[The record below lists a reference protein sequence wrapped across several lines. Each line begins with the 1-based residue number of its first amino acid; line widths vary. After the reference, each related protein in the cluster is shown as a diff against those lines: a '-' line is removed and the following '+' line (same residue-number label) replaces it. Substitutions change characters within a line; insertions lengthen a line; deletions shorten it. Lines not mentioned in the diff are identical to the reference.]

1 MEQIE
6 RETYKNIDRD
16 GTDRKRDRKKLKSD

>member
-1 MEQIE
+1 MEQREIE
-6 RETYKNIDRD
+6 TDKNIDRD